1 MGLEESTAT
10 ISGASFTSCT
20 AVSETE
26 RPATTHYALRQLV
39 RPSARIRTTSSF
51 TTIDGDCCTCAQP
64 FELQFDPLTAIT
76 RPPPI
81 INHFIPP
88 TYALTLCA
96 SENAA
101 PQSVPSRV
109 TYPPT
114 AANGSGVTATT
125 IDSIICSTVL
135 LLRCAGIGSDWNRIG
150 WAPALRHGYVWHGC
164 RWWACRSI
172 VLAPLGSIVMI
183 INQSVRYLSGLPIPP
198 QSTPCVYEQ
207 HRMATSSACLYR
219 PHMPPLTHWP
229 SPIRLEHSDVELVPP
244 LLQLVLVVLCHGRAL
259 R

>member
-1 MGLEESTAT
+1 MYLSGSTT
-10 ISGASFTSCT
+10 TVSGASFTSCS

-64 FELQFDPLTAIT
+64 SKLQFDPLTTIA

-88 TYALTLCA
+88 SYALTLCA

-101 PQSVPSRV
+101 PQSVSSRV

-125 IDSIICSTVL
+125 IDSITHSTVPAAL
-135 LLRCAGIGSDWNRIG
+135 LCCAGIGSDRIG
-150 WAPALRHGYVWHGC
+150 LDGRLR
-164 RWWACRSI
+164 
-172 VLAPLGSIVMI
+172 
-183 INQSVRYLSGLPIPP
+183 
-198 QSTPCVYEQ
+198 CVTGIYGT
-207 HRMATSSACLYR
+207 AV
-219 PHMPPLTHWP
+219 
-229 SPIRLEHSDVELVPP
+229 DG
-244 LLQLVLVVLCHGRAL
+244 GRAVPSCSL
-259 R
+259 LSDRSS